1 MTDYIENYKTQYENT
16 ELLCDYVEEA
26 ISNLEKLQEQ
36 ILEPRK
42 EEPLW
47 RLTQKGRDIIN
58 TAKSHGLP
66 RPSDKDLLKLG
77 GLYPVM
83 VFNAKT
89 KQFEQV
95 TRDTYKDII
104 ENVSEINKS
113 LKEALDIMKEDPYL
127 TDPDAK
133 LENVI
138 YDCNSLE
145 RDLRNTPFRQ
155 KANQHNF
162 DNIIKDSLDTLYPI
176 QNELEDNRAI
186 AEAELWDR
194 EDAIENYKDALEYDD
209 GDIEWE

>member
-36 ILEPRK
+36 TFEAREDL
-42 EEPLW
+42 PLFD
-47 RLTQKGRDIIN
+47 KNNNPIIDLN
-58 TAKSHGLP
+58 TG
-66 RPSDKDLLKLG
+66 
-77 GLYPVM
+77 
-83 VFNAKT
+83 
-89 KQFEQV
+89 KQA

-127 TDPDAK
+127 TDSAAK

-145 RDLRNTPFRQ
+145 RDLRNTPFMQ

-209 GDIEWE
+209 SDIEWE

>member
-47 RLTQKGRDIIN
+47 KLNNTGRRAIN
-58 TAKSHGLP
+58 DAKLQGLP
-66 RPSDKDLLKLG
+66 RPSDKDLLKVR
-77 GLYPVM
+77 GLYPVR
-83 VFNAKT
+83 VLNAKT
-89 KQFEQV
+89 KQFKQA

-127 TDPDAK
+127 TDSVAK

-145 RDLRNTPFRQ
+145 RDLRNTPFMQ

>member
-16 ELLCDYVEEA
+16 TLLCDYVEEA

-47 RLTQKGRDIIN
+47 RLTKKGRDVIN
-58 TAKSHGLP
+58 TAKSQGLP
-66 RPSDKDLLKLG
+66 YPSDKDLLKVR
-77 GLYPVM
+77 GLDPVM
-83 VFNAKT
+83 VLNTET
-89 KQFEQV
+89 KQFEQA

-127 TDPDAK
+127 TDSAAK

-138 YDCNSLE
+138 YNCNSLE
-145 RDLRNTPFRQ
+145 RDLRNTPFMQ

-209 GDIEWE
+209 SDIEWE